1 MVITRNDISIGYQSV
16 QSTHSVAD
24 FASVYKKEFDYW
36 KEISNSIICLSVKDE
51 HELLKLFDKYREYT
65 PCILFREPD
74 IDNQATSICLFGT
87 PEIRKTLRN
96 LPLLGKENKYS
107 YKNVINRMIMTQQNN
122 KQNILEHG
130 LSVMKYFNE
139 IKKTL
144 KNSTEYNS
152 FLNLK
157 IPDFIID
164 NKDFILE
171 NLLSDDI
178 LNEYQQYHDIGK
190 PYCIKYDEEGKIHF
204 PNHEEYSSKI
214 YLEFSDHCEKLLISK
229 LIYHDMDFHKLKP
242 SECDSYLNQSKLS
255 KSEIISLLLTT
266 LAELN
271 SNADMFGGF
280 ESTSFKIKYKNYLK
294 ISKKIIENL
303 K

>member
-1 MVITRNDISIGYQSV
+1 VITRNDISIGYQSV

-36 KEISNSIICLSVKDE
+36 KENSNSIICLAVKDE
-51 HELLKLFDKYREYT
+51 QELLKLFEKYKDFT

-87 PEIRKTLRN
+87 SEIRKKLKN

-107 YKNVINRMIMTQQNN
+107 YKNVINKMITTPQNN

-144 KNSTEYNS
+144 ENSTEYNS

-164 NKDFILE
+164 NKYFILE

-178 LNEYQQYHDIGK
+178 LNEYQLYHDIGK
-190 PYCIKYDEEGKIHF
+190 PYCIKYDKDGKVHF
-204 PNHEEYSSKI
+204 PNHEDYSSKV
-214 YLEFSDHCEKLLISK
+214 YLEFSNHNDKILISK
-229 LIYHDMDFHKLKP
+229 LIYHDMDFHILKP
-242 SECDSYLNQSKLS
+242 SECENYLHETKLS

-266 LAELN
+266 LSELN

-280 ESTSFKIKYKNYLK
+280 DSTSFKIKYKNYLK
-294 ISKKIIENL
+294 ISKKIIEKL
-303 K
+303 KN